1 MNIYD
6 VSERAGVSIATVSR
20 VLNGNPNVSE
30 RTRKKVLA
38 VMDELGY
45 TPNVFARG
53 LGLDTMQTIG
63 IMCSDS
69 SDPYLAEAIYYLERE
84 LRSHNYD
91 SILCCTGYDLD
102 VKQKRRIYSFNNPPH
117 IL

>member
-6 VSERAGVSIATVSR
+6 VSGHAGVSIATVSR

-45 TPNVFARG
+45 TLPIPILLRRSIIWNGSCAVMITT
-53 LGLDTMQTIG
+53 L
-63 IMCSDS
+63 S
-69 SDPYLAEAIYYLERE
+69 SAVPV
-84 LRSHNYD
+84 
-91 SILCCTGYDLD
+91 TTWM
-102 VKQKRRIYSFNNPPH
+102 
-117 IL
+117 